1 MTTQLSQA
9 QMTALLKDY
18 AKRHPKDPLVKKNG
32 KLVIPKPDYSKG
44 IYTQRTF

>member
-1 MTTQLSQA
+1 
-9 QMTALLKDY
+9 MTALLKDY